1 MSVDTEREEMK
12 KRVLSGIMMIT
23 LAAALLLS
31 GCSGGSAAK
40 GSSDG
45 SLNGKNVSVVTPYLS
60 SVTTKQMVD
69 NIERDLK
76 AEGINVNVV
85 DTKGDFGEL
94 ASRIEDIVSSK
105 ADAMIIVSA
114 DPGQV
119 ETQLKDAFDAG
130 VPVFGVDSGF
140 IEGMKVNATS
150 DNYEMG
156 KTICRYLFEDLMNKK
171 GTVIALTYRPHPGVV
186 KRCEAFDEM
195 IKDYPDISLITEQQV
210 DVPAGPIESSRE
222 IMENLI
228 LSNPEKDS
236 VTAVF
241 AAWDEP
247 AIGAS
252 QALEAA
258 GRDEVIV
265 TGVDG
270 NSQAVEMIEKGSN
283 LKATLSQNFD
293 GMTDIV
299 VKDVIDLLSGKEIE
313 TGEKY
318 APATLVTKK

>member
-1 MSVDTEREEMK
+1 
-12 KRVLSGIMMIT
+12 MMIT

-40 GSSDG
+40 GSSDS

-318 APATLVTKK
+318 APATLVTKE

>member
-1 MSVDTEREEMK
+1 M
-12 KRVLSGIMMIT
+12 
-23 LAAALLLS
+23 AALLFS

-85 DTKGDFGEL
+85 DTKGDFGEQCY
-94 ASRIEDIVSSK
+94 SSK
-105 ADAMIIVSA
+105 ID
-114 DPGQV
+114 
-119 ETQLKDAFDAG
+119 
-130 VPVFGVDSGF
+130 
-140 IEGMKVNATS
+140 GMKVNATS

>member
-1 MSVDTEREEMK
+1 
-12 KRVLSGIMMIT
+12 MMIT

-31 GCSGGSAAK
+31 GCSGGSTVT

-45 SLNGKNVSVVTPYLS
+45 SLKGKNVSVVTPYLS

-69 NIERDLK
+69 NIEKDLK

-318 APATLVTKK
+318 APATLVTKD

>member
-40 GSSDG
+40 GSSDS

-318 APATLVTKK
+318 APATLVTKE